1 VLMSGN
7 HAKIAQWR
15 LEMSEKLTKDRRPDL
30 WAAHQADRK
39 KP

>member
-1 VLMSGN
+1 
-7 HAKIAQWR
+7 
-15 LEMSEKLTKDRRPDL
+15 MSEKLTKDRRPDL